1 MAFGKNKLTN
11 KGTKESKG
19 QFVKLPTP
27 EPVIP
32 TATQM
37 VNQKQ
42 NSNVAV
48 KDAVLSDVSN
58 ILTAYN
64 KYDKAIEKNNKDSKP
79 KISLKEAWKIAKS
92 DEELESIYE
101 ELESIYAQPTKSKK
115 VISAISAMALDFA
128 GVELIHMAATNIHGI
143 GEAPLV
149 IAGLALQMPAV
160 VFVNDA
166 IYQSW
171 QKFKA
176 FKERNRK
183 PYQSSK
189 DRFPRTRGLLN
200 DYKTMLY
207 YRTTEERRVGVI
219 IKSLAAEFA
228 LAGGAIAY
236 ASTQG
241 QDLKTNTI
249 IAAASIISLSILAT
263 PALLRDAKE
272 LTPKHF
278 IGSAD
283 GSGGGD
289 WI

>member
-1 MAFGKNKLTN
+1 MAFGKGKLTN

-32 TATQM
+32 TAIQM

-42 NSNVAV
+42 NSNFAV
-48 KDAVLSDVSN
+48 KDAVLPDVSN

-92 DEELESIYE
+92 DEELESIY
-101 ELESIYAQPTKSKK
+101 SQPTKSKK
-115 VISAISAMALDFA
+115 VISAVSAMALDFA
-128 GVELIHMAATNIHGI
+128 GVELIHMATNIHGI

-149 IAGLALQMPAV
+149 IAGLALQMPAL
-160 VFVNDA
+160 VFVNDV

-176 FKERNRK
+176 FKERNRN